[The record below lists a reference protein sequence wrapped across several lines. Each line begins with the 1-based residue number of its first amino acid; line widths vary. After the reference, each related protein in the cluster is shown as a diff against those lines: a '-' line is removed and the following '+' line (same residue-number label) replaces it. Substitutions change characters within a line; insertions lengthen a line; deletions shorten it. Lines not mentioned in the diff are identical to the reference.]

1 MVMACD
7 SSFDLS
13 NTVGEHS
20 HGLCPRGFE
29 SLSLHR
35 NRYDVYEPADFR
47 LGCIFLGPNPK
58 VRTSIVLASSF
69 FFNPNPKLRSSLVLV
84 LIFFSLVYK

>member
-29 SLSLHR
+29 SLSLHP
-35 NRYDVYEPADFR
+35 NRYDVYEQADFR
-47 LGCIFLGPNPK
+47 LGCIFLGPK

-69 FFNPNPKLRSSLVLV
+69 FNPNPKLGML
-84 LIFFSLVYK
+84 FSCLTINFL

>member
-29 SLSLHR
+29 SLSLHP
-35 NRYDVYEPADFR
+35 NQYDVYEQADFR
-47 LGCIFLGPNPK
+47 LGCIFLGPK

-69 FFNPNPKLRSSLVLV
+69 FNPNPKLCSSLVLL

>member
-69 FFNPNPKLRSSLVLV
+69 F
-84 LIFFSLVYK
+84 LILTLSYALLLS